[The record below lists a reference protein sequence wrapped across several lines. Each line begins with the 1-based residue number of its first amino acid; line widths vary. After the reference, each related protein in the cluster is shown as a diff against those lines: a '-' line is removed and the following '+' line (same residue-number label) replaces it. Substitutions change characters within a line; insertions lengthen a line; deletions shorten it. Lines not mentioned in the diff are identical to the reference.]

1 MNMYDYSVKCKK
13 RIALPSK
20 MGKSSS
26 IKSCKY
32 AQHKNGGD
40 RMKNNTFF
48 ILLITILAGM
58 ATAIALPRSR
68 RWVVSRMMNNQM
80 LRRMG
85 IRLGMSIAP
94 IRERMIKRFSEGVA

>member
-1 MNMYDYSVKCKK
+1 
-13 RIALPSK
+13 
-20 MGKSSS
+20 
-26 IKSCKY
+26 
-32 AQHKNGGD
+32 
-40 RMKNNTFF
+40 MKNNTFF

-68 RWVVSRMMNNQM
+68 RWVVSRMINNRM

-94 IRERMIKRFSEGVA
+94 IRERMIKRFSKGVA